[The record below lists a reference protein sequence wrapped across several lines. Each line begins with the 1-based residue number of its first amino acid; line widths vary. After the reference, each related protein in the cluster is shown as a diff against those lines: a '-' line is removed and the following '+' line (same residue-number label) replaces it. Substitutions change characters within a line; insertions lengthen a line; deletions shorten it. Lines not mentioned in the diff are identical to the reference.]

1 MERFRPQ
8 GGRSPPHRGGVR
20 QVVAGHPSDQL
31 RRTRDDHAPQAGS
44 PPARGPA
51 ERQPADVDRG
61 PRGARWRRR
70 RDRPRHPDRPPGRL
84 RPRVPV
90 SRVPARAAEGRM
102 PAPWRSQGESGS
114 PREGR
119 PRRRLR
125 GRDRGLRPRADGGP
139 VGQDPRRVPRGREAG
154 DVHGRRARRARGHPG
169 GAADRGPRER
179 YVGRLRADDDR
190 GLRENPESGRAGGGA
205 GDARRPGG
213 IRVMREVAWRLFASE
228 YNDASLEMDGGGERA
243 PSYVITPLGAKVN
256 RIFVVGVITDIENV
270 GSDVQPMWRARV
282 SDPTGTFHVYAGQ
295 YQPEAAA
302 ALSKLKPPVFGA
314 IVGKSRVYSPD
325 AGTVYTSI
333 RPERIKAVDE
343 TVRDFWILEACRSL
357 QKRLDAMG
365 EAQKMDPLTKEGLAK
380 VGVKEAIADGI
391 VQAVN
396 HYGKVDMSR
405 YTAMLAE
412 GLRYLLPEY
421 REPVGPGE
429 SIPEPTPAAREEAP
443 SVPDESETKVL
454 EIVATLDKD
463 GKGAPWEGI
472 LEAATSKGVSK
483 DSLEESIN
491 ALLDKGLIYEPILG
505 RMKKI

>member
-1 MERFRPQ
+1 
-8 GGRSPPHRGGVR
+8 
-20 QVVAGHPSDQL
+20 
-31 RRTRDDHAPQAGS
+31 
-44 PPARGPA
+44 
-51 ERQPADVDRG
+51 
-61 PRGARWRRR
+61 
-70 RDRPRHPDRPPGRL
+70 
-84 RPRVPV
+84 
-90 SRVPARAAEGRM
+90 
-102 PAPWRSQGESGS
+102 
-114 PREGR
+114 
-119 PRRRLR
+119 
-125 GRDRGLRPRADGGP
+125 
-139 VGQDPRRVPRGREAG
+139 
-154 DVHGRRARRARGHPG
+154 
-169 GAADRGPRER
+169 
-179 YVGRLRADDDR
+179 
-190 GLRENPESGRAGGGA
+190 
-205 GDARRPGG
+205 
-213 IRVMREVAWRLFASE
+213 MREVAWRLFASE
-228 YNDASLEMDGGGERA
+228 YNDANLEMEGGGERP
-243 PSYVITPLGAKVN
+243 PSYVVTPLGAKVN

-270 GSDVQPMWRARV
+270 GTEVQPMWRARV

-314 IVGKSRVYSPD
+314 IVGKSRVYSPE

-343 TVRDFWILEACRSL
+343 AVRDFWILEACRSL
-357 QKRLDAMG
+357 QKRLDTMA
-365 EAQKMDPLTKEGLAK
+365 EARKMDPLTKEGLAK

-396 HYGKVDMSR
+396 HYGKVDLSR

-429 SIPEPTPAAREEAP
+429 APPEPMPAAREEP
-443 SVPDESETKVL
+443 PRVPDESETKVL

-472 LEAATSKGVSK
+472 LEAATAKGVSK

>member
-8 GGRSPPHRGGVR
+8 GRRSPADRGSIR
-20 QVVAGHPSDQL
+20 QVVAGHPSDQF

-102 PAPWRSQGESGS
+102 PAPWRSQGESGP

-125 GRDRGLRPRADGGP
+125 GRDRGLRPRADGSP

-179 YVGRLRADDDR
+179 DVGRLRADDDR
-190 GLRENPESGRAGGGA
+190 GLREDPESGRAGGGA

-228 YNDASLEMDGGGERA
+228 YND
-243 PSYVITPLGAKVN
+243 
-256 RIFVVGVITDIENV
+256 
-270 GSDVQPMWRARV
+270 
-282 SDPTGTFHVYAGQ
+282 PTGTFQVYAGQ